1 MEISGWGKSKKIVA
15 ETELLENFDLRSLRE
30 TTKRHDTFIVRG
42 LGRSY
47 GDSSLADRVV
57 LTTNYNRMLNFDPL
71 NGILHCEAGCSLAEI
86 IQVFLPQG
94 WFLPVAPGTKYVSV
108 GGAIASDVH
117 GKNHHIAGSFSEHL
131 LGFRLVT
138 GDGELRTCSKT
149 ETPELFNATCGGMG
163 LTGIIT
169 DATIKLIP
177 VKSALID
184 QTIIKAQNLGE
195 LIQLFEKHASVQYSV
210 AWIDCLKRGNQL
222 GRGLL
227 MLGRESDKSDLA
239 YTERKPI
246 AVPFGLPSFA
256 LNQITVSVFNEFYF
270 QKVKQLHIQSTTNI
284 DPFFYPLDS
293 IRNWN
298 LMYGKP
304 GFYQYQFAIPKRVG
318 SEPLVNML
326 SDIASSGQS
335 SFLAVLKYFGPS
347 NNNYLSFPMEGLTLA
362 VDFKANS
369 DSRKLMDRLDQIVGE
384 CGGRVYLAKDARMSA
399 ESFRKY
405 YPNWEAL
412 AEIREQYKSNLYFNS
427 VQSRR
432 LGI

>member
-1 MEISGWGKSKKIVA
+1 MEISGWGRSKTIVA
-15 ETELLENFDLRSLRE
+15 EPELLENFDLRSFKQTANHPE
-30 TTKRHDTFIVRG
+30 TFIVRG

-47 GDSSLADRVV
+47 GDSSLADKVI
-57 LTTNYNRMLNFDPL
+57 LTSHFNRMLSFDPL
-71 NGILHCEAGCSLAEI
+71 NGILRCEAGCSLAEI
-86 IQVFLPQG
+86 IQVFLPRG

-117 GKNHHIAGSFSEHL
+117 GKNHHLAGSFSEHL

-138 GDGELRTCSKT
+138 GDGEIRTCSRIDS
-149 ETPELFNATCGGMG
+149 PELFNATCGGMG

-184 QTIIKAQNLGE
+184 QTIIKAQNLEE
-195 LIQLFEKHASVQYSV
+195 LIRLFEKHASVQYSV
-210 AWIDCLKRGNQL
+210 AWIDCLKRGEQL

-227 MLGRESDKSDLA
+227 MLGRESDQQDLA

-246 AVPFGLPSFA
+246 AVPFGLPGFA

-270 QKVKQLHIQSTTNI
+270 HKAKQPLIQSTTNI

-326 SDIASSGQS
+326 RDIAGSGQS

-347 NNNYLSFPMEGLTLA
+347 NDNYLSFPMEGLTLA
-362 VDFKANS
+362 VDFKANP

-399 ESFRKY
+399 ASFRKY
-405 YPNWEAL
+405 YPEWEAL
-412 AEIREQYKSNLYFNS
+412 AEIREKYKSDLYFNS